1 MNSRR
6 QARIQHKKTEHHFRI
21 DRVIEMPIKAPSAR
35 RALHMMHMRACLA
48 RVLCLGQHANTKHAV
63 RSSILLLAEA
73 HAVRQRMCDMPNRSC
88 VAVRDSV
95 A

>member
-48 RVLCLGQHANTKHAV
+48 RVLCLGQ
-63 RSSILLLAEA
+63 
-73 HAVRQRMCDMPNRSC
+73 
-88 VAVRDSV
+88 
-95 A
+95 